1 MEIKEAISR
10 IENVLDPFPFDPPF
24 SPGTCEA
31 LDMAIDAL
39 RILGDEDTISR
50 KKIIICV
57 NKSSSKYLNGQSKI
71 AACRI
76 ASKIPSIYEERKQDV
91 KKGN

>member
-1 MEIKEAISR
+1 MEINEAINR
-10 IENVLDPFPFDPPF
+10 IEEIIAPHHYAPRF
-24 SPGTCEA
+24 SPGTREA

-57 NKSSSKYLNGQSKI
+57 NKSSSKYLNGQAKN
-71 AACRI
+71 AMCRI
-76 ASKIPSIYEERKQDV
+76 ARNVPSKYKEMI
-91 KKGN
+91 

>member
-24 SPGTCEA
+24 SPETCEA

-57 NKSSSKYLNGQSKI
+57 NKSSSKYLNGQAKN
-71 AACRI
+71 AMCRI
-76 ASKIPSIYEERKQDV
+76 VRNVPNKYKERKQDV

>member
-24 SPGTCEA
+24 SPETCEA

-50 KKIIICV
+50 KKMLMRV
-57 NKSSSKYLNGQSKI
+57 NASSSKYLNGQAKS
-71 AACRI
+71 AMCRI
-76 ASKIPSIYEERKQDV
+76 VRNVPRKYEERKQDV

>member
-24 SPGTCEA
+24 SPETCEA

-57 NKSSSKYLNGQSKI
+57 NKSSSKYLNGQAKS
-71 AACRI
+71 AMCRI
-76 ASKIPSIYEERKQDV
+76 VRNVPRKYEERRTD
-91 KKGN
+91 G